1 MQYTLGSRPTILVV
15 DDETA
20 LVELV
25 RFILEGAGFT
35 VLYACDGQQALHLC
49 MHYEYSI
56 DLLLTDINMPGMSG
70 VELAARISELLPHV
84 PVIFMTG
91 YRTDSPGVEILVREG
106 PFSDCKIIRKPFTA
120 PELLCGVTSVFQER

>member
-1 MQYTLGSRPTILVV
+1 MPHTLGSRSTILVV
-15 DDETA
+15 DDEPA

-25 RFILEGAGFT
+25 KFMLEGAGYS
-35 VLYACDGQQALHLC
+35 VLSACDGRQAIDLC

-56 DLLLTDINMPGMSG
+56 DLLLTDINMPRMSG
-70 VELAARISELLPHV
+70 VELASRFSDLLPHV

-106 PFSDCKIIRKPFTA
+106 PFSECKLIRKPFTA
-120 PELLCGVTSVFQER
+120 PELLSGVTSVFQER